1 VGKFQLE
8 PLLNDVVETLA
19 KLLSAEACS
28 VYLIDDDGMLRI
40 KAGAGYSKRLLAPG
54 EHRVKGGEVVKTPAE
69 YRLGEGV
76 TGSIAKEGGVCRTTK
91 RKIHRDNPGWKG
103 KYDEVQ
109 WPRGGRC
116 ISFLGIP
123 LKVRDMVIGVL
134 KVENKKRGEDF
145 VESFTK
151 DDETLMEILGNIVA
165 ISVENVRTS
174 EDAALSAERMQA
186 WHGVS
191 AAAAHRLGNILPYT
205 EARLKDARN
214 GRGDVKELLSLCY
227 EDIRSAM
234 RILAD
239 FKTFA
244 RPPEIRPVPISLRE
258 LFGTVS
264 ELSRAEGVETE
275 IDWPEGDCR
284 LVLDPFAMKLIF
296 QISQRQGSLQRF
308 QKIL

>member
-1 VGKFQLE
+1 
-8 PLLNDVVETLA
+8 
-19 KLLSAEACS
+19 
-28 VYLIDDDGMLRI
+28 
-40 KAGAGYSKRLLAPG
+40 
-54 EHRVKGGEVVKTPAE
+54 
-69 YRLGEGV
+69 
-76 TGSIAKEGGVCRTTK
+76 
-91 RKIHRDNPGWKG
+91 
-103 KYDEVQ
+103 
-109 WPRGGRC
+109 
-116 ISFLGIP
+116 
-123 LKVRDMVIGVL
+123 
-134 KVENKKRGEDF
+134 
-145 VESFTK
+145 
-151 DDETLMEILGNIVA
+151 MEILGNIVA

-296 QISQRQGSLQRF
+296 LNLITNTREAKPNKPKARLSAEISEDSVRIAYCDNGPGIPEQEKS
-308 QKIL
+308 KILSHSSQKGEGNWIGAHNRKEGC